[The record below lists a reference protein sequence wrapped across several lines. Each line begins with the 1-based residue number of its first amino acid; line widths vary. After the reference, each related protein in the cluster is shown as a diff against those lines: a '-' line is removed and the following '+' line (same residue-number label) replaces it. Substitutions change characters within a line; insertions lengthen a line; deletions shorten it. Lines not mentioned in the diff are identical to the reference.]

1 MKFSY
6 RITKYHSYFDTNNK
20 ILSSQ
25 PREWTSFC
33 DVENG
38 MVSLEEYEKI
48 ESEYIRIILEICKF
62 VDIRYLK
69 IKELENFNHLKEYK
83 NNQRIYIEN
92 NLTELLKLILREKIS
107 CKLWN
112 RNCEFHFGYDYY
124 LYCVCNKDLTKL
136 FNELRTFLNIEN
148 FISPYL
154 KNKQIM
160 RIKPF

>member
-62 VDIRYLK
+62 VDIRYLT

-92 NLTELLKLILREKIS
+92 NLTELLKLILREKYHAS
-107 CKLWN
+107 Y
-112 RNCEFHFGYDYY
+112 G
-124 LYCVCNKDLTKL
+124 
-136 FNELRTFLNIEN
+136 IEIVN
-148 FISPYL
+148 STSAMIITYTVYV
-154 KNKQIM
+154 
-160 RIKPF
+160 IKI